1 MKKKLALYDFDK
13 TVVACESILELY
25 KYGFKNK
32 KIKFA
37 STMAGLAS
45 AYIRSKLASDLT

>member
-13 TVVACESILELY
+13 TVVACESIVELY

-32 KIKFA
+32 KIKFVR
-37 STMAGLAS
+37 TIAGLALS
-45 AYIRSKLASDLT
+45 LIHI